1 MAAGM
6 LPLPPPHL
14 PPRPPAAE
22 PPRVLLVADDA
33 PGETVALHDAL
44 EESGYAVVRARSG
57 EAARASLAQAC
68 PDLVLLDVGKPAI
81 DAFEIARTLEA
92 DAATAAIPVIFLA
105 ALDETDA
112 VVGAF
117 GAGAVDYVVKPVR
130 LRELI
135 ARMESHLRTAR
146 AQGQARRALD
156 AFGHAS
162 LVVRERDGRRLWQTA
177 LARELL
183 QRHFPAVPEVL
194 TPPPLLAWV
203 AREALR
209 RRVGAQPHGLIVG
222 QGAQRLAL
230 TLHASGEGDDGE
242 WLLVL
247 REDSPAAQVQALA
260 RAYPALTAREAEV
273 LYWVAQG
280 KTNRDIAEILE
291 LSPRTVHKHL
301 EHVFAKLGVETRT
314 AAAALALAPVPA
326 AQPPR

>member
-1 MAAGM
+1 MAVTMHPPA
-6 LPLPPPHL
+6 PPSPPPQ
-14 PPRPPAAE
+14 PRAAE
-22 PPRVLLVADDA
+22 AARVLLVAADV
-33 PGETVALHDAL
+33 PGETDAL
-44 EESGYAVVRARSG
+44 RDALDESGYSVAHARSG
-57 EAARASLAQAC
+57 EAALACLAQAA
-68 PDLVLLDVGKPAI
+68 PDIVLLDVGKPGI
-81 DAFEIARTLEA
+81 DAFDLARGLEA
-92 DAATAAIPVIFLA
+92 DSASAAIPVIFMA
-105 ALDETDA
+105 AIDETDA

-117 GAGAVDYVVKPVR
+117 GVGVVDYVVKPVR

-183 QRHFPAVPEVL
+183 QRHYPAVPEVL

-209 RRVGAQPHGLIVG
+209 RRVGAQPHGLIIG
-222 QGAQRLAL
+222 QGAQRLSLA
-230 TLHASGEGDDGE
+230 LHASGEGDDGE

-247 REDSPAAQVQALA
+247 REDSPTAQVQALA
-260 RAYPALTAREAEV
+260 RAFPALTAREAEV

-280 KTNRDIAEILE
+280 KTNRDIADILE

-301 EHVFAKLGVETRT
+301 EHVFVKLGVETRT
-314 AAAALALAPVPA
+314 AAAALALAPGSA
-326 AQPPR
+326 AQLPR